1 MDAGTRE
8 LLHEH
13 LVVFLDVGL
22 SDAMRRL
29 GVNRTRPLLLG
40 TPGTVRQQWVALF
53 EQRRPLYEEV
63 ATLTVSTDGRTPEQV
78 AAEVTQSL
86 LALDT
91 PS

>member
-1 MDAGTRE
+1 
-8 LLHEH
+8 
-13 LVVFLDVGL
+13 
-22 SDAMRRL
+22 
-29 GVNRTRPLLLG
+29 
-40 TPGTVRQQWVALF
+40 VRQQWVALF
-53 EQRRPLYEEV
+53 EQRRPWYEEV